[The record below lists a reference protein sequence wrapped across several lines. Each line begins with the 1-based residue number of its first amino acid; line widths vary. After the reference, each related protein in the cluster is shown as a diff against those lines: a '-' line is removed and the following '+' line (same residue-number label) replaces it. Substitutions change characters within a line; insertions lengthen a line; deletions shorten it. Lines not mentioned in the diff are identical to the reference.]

1 MEKILEKVSEKQIVE
16 NGAYITNA
24 LTNGE
29 KIIDYISG
37 ERPLYWSEV
46 LVYPQNDFTIV
57 TRILRKGILLVDCED
72 EIPTLR
78 EQTLINLG
86 KKRFFN
92 ISNYDVSS
100 NYFECEGILRE
111 LGDYS
116 GYFQQL
122 AYEIMG
128 IEGEFVE
135 DEWCDIFFNEDTKKI
150 YAVYGNC
157 EVTSTDGNFRFY
169 EIKKEHKDYDY
180 LMERMMSVHGFN
192 FSEEKK

>member
-29 KIIDYISG
+29 EIIDYISG

-116 GYFQQL
+116 GYF
-122 AYEIMG
+122 
-128 IEGEFVE
+128 
-135 DEWCDIFFNEDTKKI
+135 
-150 YAVYGNC
+150 
-157 EVTSTDGNFRFY
+157 
-169 EIKKEHKDYDY
+169 
-180 LMERMMSVHGFN
+180 
-192 FSEEKK
+192 